1 MSPAL
6 NPRPA
11 TRYHVVVTEIHD
23 QGSDIAFDHIGDA
36 YIAAVAIREG
46 NRITGDVDHDG
57 DKHLRRRLVNY
68 INDVATR
75 I

>member
-1 MSPAL
+1 MTKFH
-6 NPRPA
+6 PRPG

-23 QGSDIAFDHIGDA
+23 QGSHIAFDHVGDA
-36 YIAAVAIREG
+36 YITAVANRQG

-57 DKHLRRRLVNY
+57 DQDLRHRLVTY
-68 INDVATR
+68 INDAATR